1 MTPTSMPISDV
12 YPSFQRGVL
21 DGVSLTDSAA
31 VAFKIHELAEFRT
44 AANINRIAV
53 EYCVS
58 PQFFDGLPGDLQHVF
73 NAWAR
78 QHAQYE
84 VQTFY
89 ELGDMEAV
97 EAFKAAG
104 VELLQPT
111 PEEQA
116 KWDVMLDDLKRSEER
131 RVGKECVS
139 TCRSR
144 WSPYHSKKKYKQ

>member
-21 DGVSLTDSAA
+21 DGGSLTDSAA
-31 VAFKIHELAEFRT
+31 VAFKIHELADFRT

-78 QHAQYE
+78 QHAPYE

-89 ELGDMEAV
+89 ELGDKIGRAS
-97 EAFKAAG
+97 
-104 VELLQPT
+104 
-111 PEEQA
+111 
-116 KWDVMLDDLKRSEER
+116 WRER
-131 RVGKECVS
+131 VCQYV
-139 TCRSR
+139 
-144 WSPYHSKKKYKQ
+144 

>member
-1 MTPTSMPISDV
+1 MRISDWSSDV
-12 YPSFQRGVL
+12 CASDL
-21 DGVSLTDSAA
+21 LTDSAA
-31 VAFKIHELAEFRT
+31 VAFMIHELAEFRT

-104 VELLQPT
+104 VELIQPT